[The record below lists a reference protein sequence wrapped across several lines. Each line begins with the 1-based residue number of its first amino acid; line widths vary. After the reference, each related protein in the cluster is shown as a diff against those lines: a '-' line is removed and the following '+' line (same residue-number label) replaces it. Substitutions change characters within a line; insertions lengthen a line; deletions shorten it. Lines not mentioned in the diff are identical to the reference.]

1 MGWKVLI
8 ETDKVKAAF
17 IESML
22 RNEGIPFVEKSTNMT
37 PVIFGSGGSVKI
49 LVPEDKLE
57 EAKKI
62 LEEGIKDD

>member
-1 MGWKVLI
+1 M
-8 ETDKVKAAF
+8 KAAF

>member
-17 IESML
+17 IESLL
-22 RNEGIPFVEKSTNMT
+22 RNEGIPYVEKSTNMT

-49 LVPEDKLE
+49 LVPEGKLE
-57 EAKKI
+57 EAKRI